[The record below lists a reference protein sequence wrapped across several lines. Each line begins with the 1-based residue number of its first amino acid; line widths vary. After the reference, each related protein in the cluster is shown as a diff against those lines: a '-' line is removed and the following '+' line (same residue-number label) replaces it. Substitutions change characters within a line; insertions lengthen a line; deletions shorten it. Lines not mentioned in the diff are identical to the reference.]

1 MSTDMKMALRN
12 IWRSPIRTILTMS
25 AIAFA
30 ALILVFMLSF
40 QLGSYETMVNSS
52 VKIHTGHFQIQAKG
66 YNEKQNMRYAISLP
80 EEIAANLDKI
90 EKIEAY
96 TFRANGFS
104 LVSSKNRTRGVLV
117 TGVDPVGEA
126 SVSTIETLVKRGEYF
141 DPKDQDKA
149 LIGKLL
155 AKHLKVSIGDELT
168 ILGQGKDGSIAAG
181 IVTIKGIFS
190 SGIDEFDRS
199 SIQIPLSY
207 FNDIFYM
214 QDSVH
219 EIVCTA
225 DSLYNVNKIVKTLEQ
240 DLSKY
245 QNKGEREIVIL
256 DWKELVP
263 GLVQGIKLD
272 LVSGI
277 IFYFILVLVVAFS
290 ILNTFLMAI
299 LERTKEFGVMLALG
313 VKPARLLKLVLMA
326 SSLLTLAG
334 VIIGGA
340 IGCMITLWFQKNG
353 VNLEGASEIL
363 KEYGMS
369 GIVYP
374 KLSVISAFAGPV
386 AVLLI
391 TLCAALYP
399 ALKVK
404 RLTPVDAINSV

>member
-12 IWRSPIRTILTMS
+12 IWRSPVRTILTMS

-40 QLGSYETMVNSS
+40 QLGSYEAMVNSS

-66 YNEKQNMRYAISLP
+66 YNEKQNIRYSLSSP
-80 EEIAANLDKI
+80 EYIAASLDKI
-90 EKIEAY
+90 QGIQSY
-96 TFRANGFS
+96 TFRSNGFS

-117 TGVDPVGEA
+117 TGIDPAGEA
-126 SVSTIETLVKRGEYF
+126 AVSTIETLVKKGEYL
-141 DPKDQDKA
+141 DPQDRDKA
-149 LIGKLL
+149 LVGKLL

-214 QDSVH
+214 QGSVH
-219 EIVCTA
+219 EIVCIA
-225 DSLYNVNKIVKTLEQ
+225 DSLYNVNKIVKILEQ

-272 LVSGI
+272 LVSGS
-277 IFYFILVLVVAFS
+277 IFYFILILVVAFS

-299 LERTKEFGVMLALG
+299 FERTKEFGVMLALG
-313 VKPARLLKLVLMA
+313 VKPSRLLKLVLME
-326 SSLLTLAG
+326 SSFLTLTG
-334 VIIGGA
+334 VIIGGVA
-340 IGCMITLWFQKNG
+340 GCIVTLWFQNNG
-353 VNLEGASEIL
+353 INLEGASEVL

-374 KLSVISAFAGPV
+374 KLSIVSASIGPV

>member
-1 MSTDMKMALRN
+1 MSTDIKMALRN

-30 ALILVFMLSF
+30 SLILVFMLSF
-40 QLGSYETMVNSS
+40 QLGSYEAMVNSS
-52 VKIHTGHFQIQAKG
+52 VKIHTGHFQIQVRG
-66 YNEKQNMRYAISLP
+66 YNEKQNMRFAISSP
-80 EEIAANLDKI
+80 KDISAKLDKI
-90 EKIEAY
+90 EKIQAY
-96 TFRANGFS
+96 TFRGNGFS
-104 LVSSKNRTRGVLV
+104 LVSSENRTRGVLV
-117 TGVDPVGEA
+117 TGIDPLGEA
-126 SVSTIETLVKRGEYF
+126 AVSTIKTLVKKGEYL
-141 DPKDQDKA
+141 DPKDRGKA
-149 LIGKLL
+149 LIGSLL
-155 AKHLKVSIGDELT
+155 AKHLKVSVNDELT

-199 SIQIPLSY
+199 SIQIPLNY
-207 FNDIFYM
+207 FNDLFYM
-214 QDSVH
+214 QGSVH

-225 DSLYNVNKIVKTLEQ
+225 DSLYDVNKIVKELKKDLPANQ
-240 DLSKY
+240 D
-245 QNKGEREIVIL
+245 GREIVLL

-272 LVSGI
+272 LVSAI
-277 IFYFILVLVVAFS
+277 IFYAILIIVVAFS

-313 VKPARLLKLVLMA
+313 VKPPRLLKLVMME
-326 SSLLTLAG
+326 SSFMTLVG

-340 IGCMITLWFQKNG
+340 LGCLLTLWFQSHGIK
-353 VNLEGASEIL
+353 LESASEIL

-369 GIVYP
+369 GMVYP
-374 KLSVISAFAGPV
+374 KLSFVSAFAGPV
-386 AVLLI
+386 AVLFI

-404 RLTPVDAINSV
+404 KLIPVEAINSV